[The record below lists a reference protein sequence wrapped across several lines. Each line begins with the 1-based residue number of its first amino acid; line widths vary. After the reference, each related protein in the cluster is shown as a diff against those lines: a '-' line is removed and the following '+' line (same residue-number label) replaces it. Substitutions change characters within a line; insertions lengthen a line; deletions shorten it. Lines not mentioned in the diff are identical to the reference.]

1 MDAMV
6 SWHAAGLRWIGSLFT
21 VAADCLEQK
30 NSRASAE
37 LELTQPPRPAEDLL
51 DDVRFRI
58 QNRAHVP
65 YF

>member
-1 MDAMV
+1 MDAIA

-21 VAADCLEQK
+21 VAADCLEQ
-30 NSRASAE
+30 SSHASAE
-37 LELTQPPRPAEDLL
+37 LDLTRPPRPAEDLL